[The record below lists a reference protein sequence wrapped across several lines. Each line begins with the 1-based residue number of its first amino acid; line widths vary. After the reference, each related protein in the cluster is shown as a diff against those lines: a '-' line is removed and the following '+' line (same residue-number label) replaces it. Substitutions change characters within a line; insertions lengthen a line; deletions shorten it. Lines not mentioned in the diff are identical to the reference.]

1 MCDIVEIKYIKEDD
15 KSDDRQKAE
24 EIEKKDDIQEVND
37 TKINEINKNN
47 SNENE
52 VSKNLDNILS
62 EKFEE
67 NNNKIEKKYIG
78 KNWWKNYCKSEIN
91 NNLEEKIKNLF
102 SENDINKKLLDIDD
116 KINKLNQ
123 DYIDFKSVE
132 IKYFN
137 KFIEFIDDKSNPQAP
152 PKVAKTGDW
161 TNSNY

>member
-78 KNWWKNYCKSEIN
+78 KNW
-91 NNLEEKIKNLF
+91 
-102 SENDINKKLLDIDD
+102 
-116 KINKLNQ
+116 
-123 DYIDFKSVE
+123 
-132 IKYFN
+132 
-137 KFIEFIDDKSNPQAP
+137 
-152 PKVAKTGDW
+152 
-161 TNSNY
+161 